1 MSGRQRR
8 QPAVDRSSRGLVIA
22 ALVLGV
28 VAVAVSV
35 GSLGLALTR
44 GTEEA
49 EEDPCRRLAWDAVPA
64 QSTLPSGWALASNR
78 FFINN
83 ATLTMVGPAPSDATA
98 GPTVFVS
105 VSCYGPDADAALARA
120 REAAL
125 ATGATEKPVQD
136 LGDDAF
142 AVVSPA
148 TGTTV
153 YVQRGAL
160 VADLTAPASVDE
172 ATLEGLLF
180 AVDSAMAGALAA
192 ASGSSPGPLATGAPP
207 PAATG
212 VQSTAPVSPSP
223 TPVSHVAPDLEAR
236 LPATV
241 DGTTLAIDSV
251 TGATALGS
259 DPTSQALVASLAELG
274 KTAEDL
280 QIARARD
287 PADERPI
294 RIYAFRVDGVGQ
306 ADLGKMV
313 ADALLANTESAPER
327 SEVTIGGVPV
337 TKLIYGEGPNEYLIG
352 ASDGV
357 VFNIETTEEAL
368 VAELVGEL
376 N

>member
-1 MSGRQRR
+1 M
-8 QPAVDRSSRGLVIA
+8 AVV
-22 ALVLGV
+22 
-28 VAVAVSV
+28 VSV
-35 GSLGLALTR
+35 GSLGFVLTR
-44 GTEEA
+44 GTDEA
-49 EEDPCRRLAWDAVPA
+49 EEPCRRLAWDAVPA
-64 QSTLPSGWALASNR
+64 QSTLPSGWALATSR
-78 FFINN
+78 FFVNN
-83 ATLTMVGPAPSDATA
+83 ATLTMVGPAPSDTTA

-105 VSCYGPDADAALARA
+105 ISCYGPDAAFAMARA

-136 LGDDAF
+136 LGDDSF

-153 YVQRGAL
+153 FVQRGAL

-172 ATLEGLLF
+172 ATVEGLLF
-180 AVDSAMAGALAA
+180 AVDSALAGALAA
-192 ASGSSPGPLATGAPP
+192 GSGSSPGPLATRAPS

-212 VQSTAPVSPSP
+212 VQSAAPVSPSPAATPSP

-241 DGTTLAIDSV
+241 GGTTLVIDSV

-259 DPTSQALVASLAELG
+259 DPTSQAIIASLADLG
-274 KTAEDL
+274 KTADDL

-313 ADALLANTESAPER
+313 ADALLANTESVPER
-327 SEVTIGGVPV
+327 SEVTIGGVPL
-337 TKLIYGEGPNEYLIG
+337 TKLTYGEGPSEYLIE

-368 VAELVGEL
+368 VTELVGEL
-376 N
+376 S